1 MIRFLITGVSS
12 GIGRAL
18 VKRLINEGNMVWGV
32 ARRQGLLEDL
42 RKELCSANFF
52 YSEMDISKRKEWEK
66 LAGQMK
72 KADFVP
78 DKTIF
83 NAAINKNDFVNDLET
98 DLTREM
104 FDINLF
110 GALEGIK
117 VLLKFVNPKA
127 EFMAISS
134 SSALKGSGVEGIG
147 YPASKAALSI
157 AFESLYQK
165 FKNKYIFKTIY
176 FGPINTGMVPF
187 RKNSLF
193 LLSEKQAVSKI
204 IQATLGK
211 KVIYYYPGVLFFIL
225 KTIRHFPS
233 KIYFYLLSQ
242 IEEFHKKRC

>member
-1 MIRFLITGVSS
+1 
-12 GIGRAL
+12 
-18 VKRLINEGNMVWGV
+18 
-32 ARRQGLLEDL
+32 
-42 RKELCSANFF
+42 
-52 YSEMDISKRKEWEK
+52 
-66 LAGQMK
+66 
-72 KADFVP
+72 
-78 DKTIF
+78 
-83 NAAINKNDFVNDLET
+83 
-98 DLTREM
+98 
-104 FDINLF
+104 
-110 GALEGIK
+110 
-117 VLLKFVNPKA
+117 
-127 EFMAISS
+127 MAISS